1 MKATLQFDLDNAD
14 DQMAHLRCIKAT
26 DMAIVLHY
34 IVNNLKKNI
43 NRSYDSDAMQ
53 QPEIDDVFKEINEML
68 IAYDIN
74 ICSLIL

>member
-1 MKATLQFDLDNAD
+1 MKATLQFDLDKAD

-34 IVNNLKKNI
+34 IVNNLQRSMNQ
-43 NRSYDSDAMQ
+43 SYDSGYSEK
-53 QPEIDDVFKEINEML
+53 PEMEDVFKEINEQL